1 MKTSPRFLTVNGARN
16 AVLLGSVAAKFGQ
29 SPSDYLDIE
38 TPFMRY
44 QVDLACAVAC
54 WEDENQKYKEAKE
67 KALEESKERGA
78 ALDNY
83 KKSLTN
89 G

>member
-1 MKTSPRFLTVNGARN
+1 
-16 AVLLGSVAAKFGQ
+16 
-29 SPSDYLDIE
+29 
-38 TPFMRY
+38 MRY